1 MCWKL
6 PISQVKITGIMCFQL
21 RSLGNVDLGYVSWKL
36 IAFVINDQSF
46 ISNPFYATT
55 VSVSKLLQ
63 INNRWIELIST
74 PLDFAFNL
82 IDSLI
87 DFLSFLRY
95 FCALIMRWIPILR
108 RVVVYVVFL
117 ASSMKKK
124 YICLLQFF
132 WTKYF
137 MEIFLRCQ
145 SDAFFSF

>member
-1 MCWKL
+1 M
-6 PISQVKITGIMCFQL
+6 VK
-21 RSLGNVDLGYVSWKL
+21 
-36 IAFVINDQSF
+36 F

-63 INNRWIELIST
+63 IHHRWIELIST

-108 RVVVYVVFL
+108 RVVVCVFFVQL
-117 ASSMKKK
+117 YFLTRSMKKK
-124 YICLLQFF
+124 YTDRSRYCNFLESNTNETFL
-132 WTKYF
+132 WTYNF
-137 MEIFLRCQ
+137 SEIFLRCE
-145 SDAFFSF
+145 SDVFVSFYGTFSRNICLVLYRPSPIA